1 MDIFQTFKMA
11 LKSMVGNKVR
21 TLLTMLGVIIGV
33 ATFITLVSMG
43 EGTKK
48 SISDSIQSMGTNLI
62 NITIT
67 GRNSNRNVTYK
78 DLMDFSEQ
86 NTREIEAI
94 APSLSG
100 STTLKYGTKTWDVSL
115 VGTSPEYETVRNIHV
130 QKGRFLTQVDVDYR
144 QKVVIVG
151 TAVINNLFSRGDNPI
166 DEKIKI
172 NGDLYKV
179 VGVLEEKAS
188 GANYSADDTI
198 IIPLTSAQRLLRSAQ
213 IRSFAVQ
220 AASPETVN
228 TAMYNIKQ
236 FLLKTYNDENAFR
249 VQNQADML
257 SRVDSVTGAMT
268 TFLASIAAIS
278 LFVGGIG
285 IMNIMLVSVTERT
298 REIGIRK
305 AIGAKRKNI
314 LTQFLIESTLISCL
328 GGLIG
333 ISIGYLLV
341 AVIPKF
347 STMTP
352 VMTVSSVVTSFIV
365 SAIVGIFFGI
375 YPANKASKLNPIEA
389 LRFE

>member
-78 DLMDFSEQ
+78 DLMGFSEQ

-94 APSLSG
+94 APSVSG

-179 VGVLEEKAS
+179 IGVLEEKAS
-188 GANYSADDTI
+188 GQNYSADDTI

-213 IRSFAVQ
+213 IRNFAVQ
-220 AASPETVN
+220 ATSPETVN
-228 TAMYNIKQ
+228 TAMYKIQQ
-236 FLLKTYNDENAFR
+236 FMLKTYNDESTFR

-257 SRVDSVTGAMT
+257 SKVDSVTGAMT

-341 AVIPKF
+341 AIIPKF
-347 STMTP
+347 TTMTP
-352 VMTVSSVVTSFIV
+352 VMTFSSVVTSFVV
-365 SAIVGIFFGI
+365 SGVVGIFFGI